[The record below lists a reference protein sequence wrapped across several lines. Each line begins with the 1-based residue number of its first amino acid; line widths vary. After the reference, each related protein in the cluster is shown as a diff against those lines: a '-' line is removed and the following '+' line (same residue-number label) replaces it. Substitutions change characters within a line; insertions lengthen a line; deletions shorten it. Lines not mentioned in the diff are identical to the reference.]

1 MIQAWELHSV
11 LDVERIMATAVT
23 IPGQTELMMVTMTA
37 MDMMTKMMMTNGI
50 LRIWIFHLWRNQA
63 APHIEIQPT

>member
-23 IPGQTELMMVTMTA
+23 IPGQTA
-37 MDMMTKMMMTNGI
+37 DDGDDDGD
-50 LRIWIFHLWRNQA
+50 RHDDDDDDD
-63 APHIEIQPT
+63 

>member
-23 IPGQTELMMVTMTA
+23 IPGQTEL
-37 MDMMTKMMMTNGI
+37 
-50 LRIWIFHLWRNQA
+50 NQSSSSSSSSHDDDDDDDGDGHDDEDDDDKKN
-63 APHIEIQPT
+63 P